1 MTTMRKLVS
10 SLGLIA
16 SLTPALAAA
25 QSDKAVVAYLTL
37 IETPPGALAPTLS
50 APMLGRTMTATDFA
64 IRYGYVALEGASLH
78 TGALTLGIPA
88 GPKATIG
95 LTAGYQGVRCDG
107 GGCDGHFVAGAKVEG
122 RLSSSVLGSGAEAPH
137 LNVGI
142 NGEFGFGKPTGGT
155 FLSLAAGLP
164 VTMVS
169 GSPTL
174 RIAPYLI
181 PALGFGRAS
190 GGGDSE
196 NGTRFLLG
204 GGLMF
209 HNEQN
214 GVGVNLG
221 FQKIFIDQGDTVL
234 GISLSFGLK

>member
-16 SLTPALAAA
+16 SLTPALVAA

-37 IETPPGALAPTLS
+37 IETPPGALPPTVS
-50 APMLGRTMTATDFA
+50 APMLGRTMTSTDFA
-64 IRYGYVALEGASLH
+64 IRYGYVSLEGASLH

-88 GPKATIG
+88 GPKATIA

-107 GGCDGHFVAGAKVEG
+107 CDGHFVAAAKAEG
-122 RLSSSVLGSGAEAPH
+122 RLSSSVLGTGAEAPH
-137 LNVGI
+137 LNVGLS
-142 NGEFGFGKPTGGT
+142 GELGFGKPSGGT
-155 FLSLAAGLP
+155 LLSLTAGLP
-164 VTMVS
+164 VAMIS

-174 RIAPYLI
+174 RIAPYLV
-181 PALGFGRAS
+181 PAFGFGRAT

-196 NGTRFLLG
+196 NGSRFLLG

>member
-10 SLGLIA
+10 SLALIA
-16 SLTPALAAA
+16 SLTPALATA

-37 IETPPGALAPTLS
+37 IETPPGALPVSLS
-50 APMLGRTMTATDFA
+50 SPMLGRTMTATDLA
-64 IRYGYVALEGASLH
+64 IRYGYVSLDGASLH

-88 GPKATIG
+88 GPKSTVS

-107 GGCDGHFVAGAKVEG
+107 GGCDGHFVAGAKAEG
-122 RLSSSVLGSGAEAPH
+122 RLSSSILGSGAEAPH

-142 NGEFGFGKPTGGT
+142 NGELGFGKPSGGT
-155 FLSLAAGLP
+155 LFSLTAGLP
-164 VTMVS
+164 VAMVS

-174 RIAPYLI
+174 RIAPYLV
-181 PALGFGRAS
+181 PAFGFGLAS

-204 GGLMF
+204 GGVAF
-209 HNEQN
+209 QNVRN

-221 FQKIFIDQGDTVL
+221 FQKIFIDQGDTML
-234 GISLSFGLK
+234 GISVSFGLK